1 MTNTADK
8 ILDIAESL
16 IRSRGYQGFA
26 FREIAAE
33 IGIKS
38 ASVHYHFPTKV
49 DLVTAVMHRYFQR
62 FKDAL
67 DHIETLG
74 DTPTARLESYIDMYR
89 REMKQH
95 KAIPLCMMLGSDLEV
110 LPEAVIESLRA
121 FYQLNIAWLSD
132 IVLSSTPDLGLEDAR
147 RKASLQFS
155 ALNGALM
162 GARALDRH
170 IYFEDVVTALIQ
182 TIK

>member
-8 ILDIAESL
+8 ILDIAEAL
-16 IRSRGYQGFA
+16 IRNRGYQGFA

-49 DLVTAVMHRYFQR
+49 DLVTAVMCRYFQR
-62 FKDAL
+62 FKAAL
-67 DHIETLG
+67 DAIDGQCNTS
-74 DTPTARLESYIDMYR
+74 DARLKSYIDMYR
-89 REMKQH
+89 REMTQH
-95 KAIPLCMMLGSDLEV
+95 KTIPLCMMLGSDLQV
-110 LPEAVIESLRA
+110 LPEAVINSLRA
-121 FYQLNIAWLSD
+121 FYELNISWLSK
-132 IVLSSTPDLGLEDAR
+132 IALSSSPNLSQEDAKR
-147 RKASLQFS
+147 RASLQFS

-162 GARALDRH
+162 GARALDTSV
-170 IYFEDVVTALIQ
+170 YFEDVVSTMLQ